1 MLHKSLTVKLKS
13 LRYLGPK
20 IWNIPPYIRNS
31 KNIEGFMRK
40 IKCYTSKYWPCRLCL
55 NYICHVGYVNWPNFL
70 EAAKKYLI
78 WKEILRWLL
87 LHWKVIVDC
96 LFYVFLIICFYKKKY
111 KTKICFTIIEFNV
124 FNPFCSQCSL
134 SLPPGNIRELKCFLV
149 FPGGMGRVTCYWF

>member
-1 MLHKSLTVKLKS
+1 MTKHFQIQCAEFIVHYSFLAVMMNGLQYATYSTTQYSTSQRLLSKRLSFLLHKSLTVKLKS

-55 NYICHVGYVNWPNFL
+55 NYICHVGYVNWPYFL
-70 EAAKKYLI
+70 EAAKKYST

-87 LHWKVIVDC
+87 LH
-96 LFYVFLIICFYKKKY
+96 
-111 KTKICFTIIEFNV
+111 
-124 FNPFCSQCSL
+124 
-134 SLPPGNIRELKCFLV
+134 
-149 FPGGMGRVTCYWF
+149 

>member
-1 MLHKSLTVKLKS
+1 MTKHFQIQCAEFIVHYSFLRVMMNGLQYATYSTTQYSTSQRLLSKRLSFLFHKLLTVKLKS

-40 IKCYTSKYWPCRLCL
+40 IKCSTSKYWPCRLCL
-55 NYICHVGYVNWPNFL
+55 IYICHVGYVNWPYFL

-87 LHWKVIVDC
+87 LH
-96 LFYVFLIICFYKKKY
+96 
-111 KTKICFTIIEFNV
+111 
-124 FNPFCSQCSL
+124 
-134 SLPPGNIRELKCFLV
+134 
-149 FPGGMGRVTCYWF
+149 

>member
-1 MLHKSLTVKLKS
+1 MTKHFQIQCAEFIVHYSFLAVMMNGLQYATYSTTQYSTSQRLLSKRLSFLLHKSLTVKLKS

-55 NYICHVGYVNWPNFL
+55 NYICHVGYVNWPYFL

-87 LHWKVIVDC
+87 LH
-96 LFYVFLIICFYKKKY
+96 
-111 KTKICFTIIEFNV
+111 
-124 FNPFCSQCSL
+124 
-134 SLPPGNIRELKCFLV
+134 
-149 FPGGMGRVTCYWF
+149 